1 MRDTLLSIENLKV
14 CYGDFPAV
22 ASASLTIAPE
32 GISAL
37 IGANGA
43 GKTTLLEAA
52 AGLHKPREGRVYF
65 RGEDITGLPPE
76 EIVRRGLCLVPQG
89 GRCFLRMSVEDN
101 LLMGSYS
108 PRARRSAKKSLDRVY
123 ALFPALK
130 EKRKAP
136 AGSLSGGQRQMTAIG
151 RAFMAAPQCILFDE
165 ISLGLAPVVIHDL
178 YDRIRQVNLE
188 EKTAILLVEQDTDK
202 ALTMSDTCFVMLKG
216 SVTLSGPSRELKPE
230 AIRNAYF
237 GI

>member
-1 MRDTLLSIENLKV
+1 MHDALLSIEGLTV

-22 ASASLTIAPE
+22 SSASLSVAAE
-32 GISAL
+32 GVSAL

-52 AGLHKPREGRVYF
+52 AGLHRPKAGKIF
-65 RGEDITGLPPE
+65 FQGEDITGLPPE

-89 GRCFLRMSVEDN
+89 GRCFPRMSVEDN

-108 PRARRSAKKSLDRVY
+108 PRGRKNARQSLERVY
-123 ALFPALK
+123 ALFPALMQ
-130 EKRKAP
+130 KRKAP

-151 RAFMAAPQCILFDE
+151 RAFMADPKCILFDE

-178 YDRIRQVNLE
+178 YERIQTVNAE
-188 EKTAILLVEQDTDK
+188 EKTAILLVEQDTEK
-202 ALTMSDTCFVMLKG
+202 ALVLSDTCFVMLKG
-216 SVTLSGPSRELKPE
+216 SVTLSGPSGKLRPE
-230 AIRNAYF
+230 DIRSAYF